1 MGSFLV
7 VNYAQRPDD
16 AHEVASAITQRGHDA
31 HVVNLSQPQEEMP
44 LPIHAPFTAVFFVG
58 GFNDFAGGRFKED
71 LLALLKVPLLHICLV
86 HLSAEYTEAS
96 FLQLPRTEQGPRY
109 IAYTDSYEAWRATGH
124 QLDGIQSK
132 LDRLRAQT
140 LPPERAGHRSTI
152 AGLDQHDPRD
162 LLKGYPEPQPK
173 WVGRA
178 AELAELHTAWL
189 AAGTRVYAVVGFGGE
204 GKTALGRRFTETL
217 RGTGEATRRPV
228 VVWWS
233 FYFNRA
239 ADEFFTAVLTHFN
252 IPLTE
257 KGSPLSTERRAAK
270 LTDLLR
276 TGIDGRPMLLVL
288 DGFET
293 MQEHT
298 AGREGRVTD
307 TGLRELLR
315 ATLDDERPD
324 TPGSGTILITTRAP
338 LRGLRRAGDPRF
350 GELTLDELSVND
362 GVALLTRQYGLEI
375 DPDDAEAFV
384 KEVGGHAL
392 TLTLTGGFLK
402 ESGAGAPDLAELR
415 AFIAGIEAEITDP
428 ALTTRKARFHRLPG
442 YVLRHCGKALKL
454 EDRQFMRLLSCCV
467 RPATRQ
473 DIEDVFLHP
482 LTTQSPTDVA
492 SPLVGDEANVASP
505 LVGGDANVASPLV
518 GGDASSLV
526 GGEASSPVVGEDRG
540 RRRPQGATL
549 QDESNS
555 PEPHER
561 KPFNDKLAG
570 GDYGKM
576 RNRVIRHL
584 LQLRLIDGNE
594 RTGFDAHPLVRLH
607 FYNEE
612 KGSAPLTDGQRKAV
626 HSRFFD
632 VLTKRPD
639 KHHPD
644 TMEEMQ
650 PLIDAVLHGCR
661 AGRADK
667 ALRDVFY
674 PRIGRRDAPGRTTF
688 YITSDLGAVETTL
701 VLLRSFFPG
710 GDFSNEPSV
719 SDEGDKAYLVS
730 NAALALLNS
739 GRPATAVPLSKRS
752 LAAYRA
758 QSDWVNASMGCQNLC
773 DSYLRL
779 GRLLEAATA
788 AADALD
794 YIGRVSAGHRFK
806 EAYTQFSHGD
816 AATVAA
822 CRGDDEAASEH
833 FTAALELAPDDWLA
847 SLHGGW
853 HCTWLARGG
862 VFERARSGAEQ
873 NARWCA
879 EKGGLHDQTFALA
892 TQALVERLA
901 WAAGDP
907 GRRTLE
913 EMSSYA
919 ARAVEVG
926 RRSGHHFYLTYALLE
941 AGRCAVARAEHEP
954 QGRKASVREAEKDL
968 AEAEQRAEYADYRLI
983 LADAHMARAALAK
996 LAGDEKTMHEQCQA
1010 AIAICDDPTCGYAWA
1025 KHDAEALLA
1034 H

>member
-1 MGSFLV
+1 MELLIGILASMVAAIIVAACVWGWRRFRRQPRDQAEPGSP
-7 VNYAQRPDD
+7 A
-16 AHEVASAITQRGHDA
+16 
-31 HVVNLSQPQEEMP
+31 
-44 LPIHAPFTAVFFVG
+44 
-58 GFNDFAGGRFKED
+58 
-71 LLALLKVPLLHICLV
+71 
-86 HLSAEYTEAS
+86 
-96 FLQLPRTEQGPRY
+96 
-109 IAYTDSYEAWRATGH
+109 
-124 QLDGIQSK
+124 
-132 LDRLRAQT
+132 
-140 LPPERAGHRSTI
+140 
-152 AGLDQHDPRD
+152 HDPLS

-173 WVGRA
+173 WVGRV

-217 RGTGEATRRPV
+217 RRRGDGSRRPV

-239 ADEFFTAVLTHFN
+239 ADEFFAAVLNHFN

-257 KGSPLSTERRAAK
+257 EGGPLSAERRAAK

-276 TGIDGRPMLLVL
+276 TGIDGRPLLLVL

-298 AGREGRVTD
+298 AGREGLVTD

-324 TPGSGTILITTRAP
+324 APESGTILITTREP
-338 LRGLRRAGDPRF
+338 LRGLRRAGDPRY
-350 GELTLDELSVND
+350 GELTLVELSITD
-362 GVALLTRQYGLEI
+362 GVLLLTRQYGLEI
-375 DPDDAEAFV
+375 DQQDAEAFV

-402 ESGAGAPDLAELR
+402 ESGAAAPDLAELR
-415 AFIAGIEAEITDP
+415 AFIADEEAKVTDRD
-428 ALTTRKARFHRLPG
+428 LTTRTESGKRAHRLPA
-442 YVLRHCGKALKL
+442 YVLRHCGKALKS

-473 DIEDVFLHP
+473 DIEEVFLHP
-482 LTTQSPTDVA
+482 LATQSSTDVA
-492 SPLVGDEANVASP
+492 SPLVGDE
-505 LVGGDANVASPLV
+505 
-518 GGDASSLV
+518 
-526 GGEASSPVVGEDRG
+526 DRG
-540 RRRPQGATL
+540 RRRPRGATL
-549 QDESNS
+549 QAKSKA

-561 KPFNDKLAG
+561 NPFNDKLTG
-570 GDYGKM
+570 GDYGEM

-584 LQLRLIDGNE
+584 LQLQLIDGSE
-594 RTGFDAHPLVRLH
+594 RAGFDAHPLVRLH
-607 FYNEE
+607 FYKEE
-612 KGSAPLTDGQRKAV
+612 KGSAPLTDDQRKVV

-632 VLTKRPD
+632 ELPKRPD

-719 SDEGDKAYLVS
+719 SDERWKAYLIGA
-730 NAALALLNS
+730 AALALMTS
-739 GRPATAVPLSKRS
+739 GRPATAVPLSARG
-752 LAAYRA
+752 LAARRA
-758 QSDWVNASMGCQNLC
+758 QLDWPNASVTCKNLC
-773 DSYLRL
+773 ESYLRL
-779 GRLLEAATA
+779 GRLPEAATA
-788 AADALD
+788 AADALG
-794 YIGRVSAGHRFK
+794 YIGHVSADHEDKRD
-806 EAYTQFSHGD
+806 YTLFSHGH
-816 AATVAA
+816 AATVAGL
-822 CRGDDEAASEH
+822 RGDDEAASKH
-833 FTAALELAPDDWLA
+833 FTAALELDPDDWLA
-847 SLHGGW
+847 SLRGGG
-853 HCTWLARGG
+853 HCTWLARGSA
-862 VFERARSGAEQ
+862 FDQARSAAEK

-879 EKGGLHDQTFALA
+879 EHGGLHSQTFTLA

-907 GRRTLE
+907 GRRSIE
-913 EMSSYA
+913 EMSAYA

-926 RRSGHHFYLTYALLE
+926 RRSGYHFYLTYALLE
-941 AGRCAVARAEHEP
+941 AGRCAVAAAEYEP
-954 QGRKASVREAEKDL
+954 QGREASVRQAEKYL
-968 AEAEQRAEYADYRLI
+968 AEAEQRAEYAGYRLI
-983 LADAHMARAALAK
+983 LADAHVARAALAK
-996 LAGDEKTMHEQCQA
+996 LAGDEDEMREQCQA
-1010 AIAICDDPTCGYAWA
+1010 AIAICNDPTCGYAWA
-1025 KHDAEALLA
+1025 KHDAEALPA
-1034 H
+1034 D